1 MNIIE
6 HAWEYLKHRVHMR
19 EPHPRNLKELWEAIQ
34 DEWSKLDLELLQ
46 KWYES
51 MPARIAAPKKAQ
63 GGYTKY

>member
-6 HAWEYLKHRVHMR
+6 HAWEYLKHCVHMC
-19 EPHPRNLKELWEAIQ
+19 EPHPCNLKELWEAIQ

-51 MPARIAAPKKAQ
+51 MPARVATLKKAR